1 MYKSI
6 TYLKAVVLVVLF
18 AVSWLNIVRAD
29 LVYVTKVKAGAV
41 KVYITRNP
49 AEADVRVYQTKN
61 KAQAK
66 GNSGYWYFTSNAAE
80 AKKKVY
86 ITTNPAEADIKVYY
100 TGNMAEAKG
109 KGLR

>member
-1 MYKSI
+1 MYICI
-6 TYLKAVVLVVLF
+6 TYLKAVVLMVLF

-49 AEADVRVYQTKN
+49 AKVYRTKN

-86 ITTNPAEADIKVYY
+86 ITTNPAEADIKVYF

-109 KGLR
+109 K